1 MRRCLRIA
9 AAAGFLF
16 SFSTGVLADVPPA
29 MDRIPPDVYVV
40 TTIRN
45 LEQFQSNIE
54 GLARQMGL
62 PPDAFNQL
70 GAARQILQT
79 PGLNAQGSASI
90 ALLNIEN
97 SDQNFI
103 AVIPVQDY
111 RAFITG
117 IGGQGE
123 GIDEVEIEGE
133 TMFMKSLGDGFAAA
147 GPTREIVEKFEGRA
161 GHSAAHEAFLGA
173 TGRAI
178 ADDSGFFIV
187 ANMPL
192 LAPRIREGIE
202 AAMGQAQMMGA
213 MMGGGMPDLG
223 RAQEI
228 SEAFLRDATA
238 GVMGLR
244 TSERGARLD
253 VGAQFREGSELAGFF
268 DARGQAS
275 TLINSLPNQPFLFA
289 MAMDASAPG
298 LRRALQQLMPAAPA
312 GEAQAGALNPLRA
325 FEHADGVA
333 VLWGTTPALM
343 GGLFLN
349 TVMYARTAD
358 PNAYIGWMRDS
369 MRTLNSQKIEGMT
382 YQTTMQDQQ
391 AAGRQVQ
398 SWSVRMQP
406 ERGNP
411 TAQQAAQVQMMMFG
425 PTGMGGFVARGERGV
440 ITTFSRNSDLL
451 EQALNAANTDAG
463 LSQEEGI
470 RAISQNLPQGRTF
483 EAYIGVRHILET
495 ALGFMGMMGGGPV
508 DFEVPETMPPVAMG
522 GTTSEGGVRMT
533 MFVPTEVMSAL
544 RELQESMGGD
554 DDWEED
560 DNGAGLPRF

>member
-1 MRRCLRIA
+1 MRRSLRIA
-9 AAAGFLF
+9 AAAGLLF
-16 SFSTGVLADVPPA
+16 SFSTSVLADVPPA

-45 LEQFQSNIE
+45 LQQFQTSIE

-62 PPDAFNQL
+62 PPDALNQL
-70 GAARQILQT
+70 GSARQILQT

-90 ALLNIEN
+90 ALLDIED

-161 GHSAAHEAFLGA
+161 GHAKAHEEFLGA

-187 ANMPL
+187 ANMPR
-192 LAPRIREGIE
+192 LAPRIREGME

-213 MMGGGMPDLG
+213 MMGGGMPNLA
-223 RAQEI
+223 RAQAA

-244 TSERGARLD
+244 ASERGARLD
-253 VGAQFREGSELAGFF
+253 FGAQFREGSELAGFF
-268 DARGQAS
+268 NAPGQAGN
-275 TLINSLPNQPFLFA
+275 LINSLPNQPFLFA

-298 LRRALQQLMPAAPA
+298 LRKAMQELMPAAAA
-312 GEAQAGALNPLRA
+312 GEPNTGALNPLRA
-325 FEHADGVA
+325 LEHADGIA

-358 PNAYIGWMRDS
+358 PNAFVGWMSNS
-369 MRTLNSQKIEGMT
+369 MKQLNGQQIEGMT
-382 YQTTMQDQQ
+382 YQTTMQEQQ

-398 SWSVRMQP
+398 AWSVRMQP
-406 ERGNP
+406 ERNNP
-411 TAQQAAQVQMMMFG
+411 TAQQAAQMSMMVFG
-425 PTGMGGFVARGERGV
+425 PTGMGGFVARAERGV

-451 EQALNAANTDAG
+451 EKSINAANTDTG
-463 LSQEEGI
+463 LGQEEGI
-470 RAISQNLPQGRTF
+470 RAVSGNLPSGRTF
-483 EAYIGVRHILET
+483 EGYIGVRHILDT

-508 DFEVPETMPPVAMG
+508 DFEVPENMPPVALG
-522 GTTSEGGVRMT
+522 GTSSNGGLRMAI
-533 MFVPTEVMSAL
+533 FVPTEVLSAIS
-544 RELQESMGGD
+544 ELQAAMGGD

-560 DNGAGLPRF
+560 ENDTGLPRF